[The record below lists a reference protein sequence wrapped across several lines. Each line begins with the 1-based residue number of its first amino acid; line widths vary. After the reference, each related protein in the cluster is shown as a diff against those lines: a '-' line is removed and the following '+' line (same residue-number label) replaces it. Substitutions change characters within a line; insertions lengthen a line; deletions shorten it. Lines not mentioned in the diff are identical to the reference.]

1 MDDKVLGGQGPEKHI
16 QVPPSQPQRLGA
28 GSRELDIVAGRDRST
43 DAIHSALQDL
53 VLQRER
59 SCEQGKAG
67 GYSRVPTGRFLRSR
81 KASGPYR
88 HHGHISL
95 FAGPFP
101 LIHPEVSE
109 YVEKGVLPGCRRRN
123 AARAPVLGSA
133 PRPFAS
139 ARGTGFRATDR
150 Q

>member
-1 MDDKVLGGQGPEKHI
+1 MDDKVLGRQGPEKHI

-28 GSRELDIVAGRDRST
+28 GSRQLDVVAGRDRST
-43 DAIHSALQDL
+43 DTIHGALQDL

-59 SCEQGKAG
+59 SCEQCKAG

-101 LIHPEVSE
+101 LIHPEVFE
-109 YVEKGVLPGCRRRN
+109 YVEKGVLPGCRRN
-123 AARAPVLGSA
+123 AA
-133 PRPFAS
+133 
-139 ARGTGFRATDR
+139 
-150 Q
+150 